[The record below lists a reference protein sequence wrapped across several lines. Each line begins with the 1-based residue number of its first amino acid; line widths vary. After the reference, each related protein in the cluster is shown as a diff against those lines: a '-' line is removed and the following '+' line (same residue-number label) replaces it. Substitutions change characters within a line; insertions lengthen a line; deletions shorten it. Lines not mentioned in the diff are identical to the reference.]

1 MGVLRSHQVCNL
13 PHTPP
18 STPSYA
24 LPRPSTPFYDLASP
38 RGAPIAVLRSRQD
51 SLMAMLEAF
60 IHDPLI
66 KWRLLQPEAAAQKV
80 AKAVPTSLTHP
91 RGVSTARA
99 NADDPLR
106 RAERRS
112 HEGPTSRSGD
122 FSRPMSISRT
132 LPPSKPPLLSS
143 SAFAR
148 SRPRAP
154 ALRLPPSSSR
164 HQAPAIRLPPLNSH
178 PQAPPSTRALS
189 TRPHAPHAP
198 RATAGQNAL
207 DPSLRAS
214 LEESFGYHSIHQG
227 ASGYGSLRHNS
238 RAQRSR
244 ASTSQAASPHDG
256 SCEPEVLNER
266 AVKVGPPTR
275 SPFGLLPWGLMH
287 FLGPFL

>member
-1 MGVLRSHQVCNL
+1 
-13 PHTPP
+13 
-18 STPSYA
+18 
-24 LPRPSTPFYDLASP
+24 
-38 RGAPIAVLRSRQD
+38 
-51 SLMAMLEAF
+51 MAMLEAF

-148 SRPRAP
+148 SRHQAP
-154 ALRLPPSSSR
+154 ALRLPPSGSR
-164 HQAPAIRLPPLNSH
+164 PQAPAIRLPPSGSRH
-178 PQAPPSTRALS
+178 QAPALRLPPSGSTQHTRTLDPTS
-189 TRPHAPHAP
+189 RAP
-198 RATAGQNAL
+198 RAACHRRTK
-207 DPSLRAS
+207 
-214 LEESFGYHSIHQG
+214 
-227 ASGYGSLRHNS
+227 
-238 RAQRSR
+238 RS
-244 ASTSQAASPHDG
+244 
-256 SCEPEVLNER
+256 
-266 AVKVGPPTR
+266 
-275 SPFGLLPWGLMH
+275 
-287 FLGPFL
+287 